1 MSWVGQS
8 TSQDMHMS
16 KSIYQLNWSIS
27 LSGNLSMSAQMRVPL
42 YKEAQNLCFMLLKEN
57 YVIMKGLMIVIY
69 FSEPAPTPGE
79 SGWGSCTV
87 TRSTTFSEIH
97 STRAEDSRR
106 FESWRSIFGKLK
118 KCFGKLNKYFW
129 KVEDIFLESWRICLG
144 KLKKYFWKVEEIFL
158 ELKEIFLKRWRNN
171 FGKLKKCAKII
182 KINFRYDVWITF
194 RYWKI

>member
-1 MSWVGQS
+1 M
-8 TSQDMHMS
+8 
-16 KSIYQLNWSIS
+16 NWPSS

-42 YKEAQNLCFMLLKEN
+42 YKEAQNLCFMLLKAN
-57 YVIMKGLMIVIY
+57 YVIMEGHMIVIY

-79 SGWGSCTV
+79 SGWESCTV

-97 STRAEDSRR
+97 STQAEDSQR
-106 FESWRSIFGKLK
+106 FESWRNIF
-118 KCFGKLNKYFW
+118 
-129 KVEDIFLESWRICLG
+129 G

-171 FGKLKKCAKII
+171 FGKLKKCAKIM
-182 KINFRYDVWITF
+182 KINFRYVVWITF